1 MISDF
6 IDVIRKEYN
15 INNDES
21 LLKLINDYQKFKPA
35 IFYSLYDHNSNS
47 LSWNETQSEIIMI
60 ETDYDAFYDALKGV
74 LEIYKDNYI
83 KIGSFTASSNIKGL
97 LLDID
102 QIAVLMHKANGYAF
116 FDYAAGAPYLQIDVN
131 SPLPDEYRK
140 SLGFDVLDHYD
151 KSKAFK
157 DGIFFSPHKF
167 IGGPNTPGVLIT
179 HDRIYRN
186 QLKPT
191 QPFGGTV
198 NYVYN
203 NMAYYIRDA
212 ELKEESGTPNIIGSI
227 RLGLVITI
235 RQKIPDDFI
244 IKKDEYYIKLFLG
257 SLKEI
262 TNLYILHGN
271 ILGEK
276 SHLPVFSFEIS
287 FDGKLYHPNYI
298 SALLN
303 DLFGIQSRPGCSC
316 APNYG
321 RYLLGFDKDIET
333 SFYLQEAINEGND
346 IFKPGYVRINLHYF
360 YPEYVIKYVIEA
372 IKFICKNAYLF
383 LGLYFYEKKTGRFYH
398 YNNANIR
405 KELSLKLFDFSSKLP
420 RKEDLFNIK
429 NSKELS
435 KQELDKIYQEV
446 IKYTDAHNYLKETFW
461 NENGRIICKRGGYED
476 FNNNNENARWF
487 LIFNDVK
494 ELLRNQKKLYFENN
508 SNKTF
513 NLEKKKL
520 EKNIEEK
527 IRKRKN
533 DWSIKY
539 YKKN

>member
-1 MISDF
+1 
-6 IDVIRKEYN
+6 
-15 INNDES
+15 
-21 LLKLINDYQKFKPA
+21 
-35 IFYSLYDHNSNS
+35 
-47 LSWNETQSEIIMI
+47 
-60 ETDYDAFYDALKGV
+60 
-74 LEIYKDNYI
+74 
-83 KIGSFTASSNIKGL
+83 
-97 LLDID
+97 
-102 QIAVLMHKANGYAF
+102 
-116 FDYAAGAPYLQIDVN
+116 
-131 SPLPDEYRK
+131 
-140 SLGFDVLDHYD
+140 
-151 KSKAFK
+151 
-157 DGIFFSPHKF
+157 
-167 IGGPNTPGVLIT
+167 
-179 HDRIYRN
+179 
-186 QLKPT
+186 
-191 QPFGGTV
+191 
-198 NYVYN
+198 
-203 NMAYYIRDA
+203 MAYYIRDA

-271 ILGEK
+271 IFGEK

-303 DLFGIQSRPGCSC
+303 DLFGIQSRSDCSC

-420 RKEDLFNIK
+420 RKEDLFNVK

-446 IKYTDAHNYLKETFW
+446 IKYTDAHNYLKETFR